1 VLPTPVDR
9 EAPLEAILYIL
20 LALFGLLFGSFANV
34 VIWRFPRGES
44 LSHPGSHCP
53 VCDSPIAWYDNV
65 PVLSWIALLGRCR
78 SCGTQISPRYPAVE
92 LLSSVLWVLAGV
104 VFGLSLQS
112 ALAVFFFYLLLIL
125 SFIDIDLRR
134 LPNTLVGLLFAVGLA
149 GVLVSQ
155 FTPLR
160 ALPLLSAGGRLL
172 AEPLVFAVV
181 GAAASAGLMLAIAL
195 GYERL
200 RHKQG
205 LGMGDI
211 KLLAVMGLYLGAYAL
226 LALFFATICGALYGL
241 AAARFSREG
250 GRQAFPFGPFL
261 AVGSVATVTFGPTVW
276 NWYLA
281 LLH

>member
-1 VLPTPVDR
+1 
-9 EAPLEAILYIL
+9 
-20 LALFGLLFGSFANV
+20 
-34 VIWRFPRGES
+34 
-44 LSHPGSHCP
+44 
-53 VCDSPIAWYDNV
+53 
-65 PVLSWIALLGRCR
+65 
-78 SCGTQISPRYPAVE
+78 
-92 LLSSVLWVLAGV
+92 LWVLAGV
-104 VFGLSLQS
+104 VFGLSLQT

-134 LPNTLVGLLFAVGLA
+134 LPNTLLGLLFGIGLT
-149 GVLVSQ
+149 GVLISQ

-160 ALPLLSAGGRLL
+160 ALPLLSVGRGPLV
-172 AEPLVFAVV
+172 EPLVFAIV
-181 GAAASAGLMLAIAL
+181 GALASAGLMLGIAL

-226 LALFFATICGALYGL
+226 LALFFATICGAAYGL
-241 AAARFSREG
+241 AVARLNRDG

-261 AVGSVATVTFGPTVW
+261 ALGCVATVAFGPAVW